1 MVVVCVELMPACGEA
16 EMFNDQ
22 PLPLDSGVGVV
33 VVRAALEDVDA
44 MKAGRE
50 DVDEIGAEIET
61 EEKIK
66 IWIG

>member
-1 MVVVCVELMPACGEA
+1 MPACGEA

-44 MKAGRE
+44 MTAGRE
-50 DVDEIGAEIET
+50 DVDEIGAESGEGDDS
-61 EEKIK
+61 KSD
-66 IWIG
+66 GDSVVD